1 MPRHPEEVDAP
12 SLCVICNN
20 DNGEDDSPLECDKCD
35 APYHLK
41 CLDPPLDAVPEGEWF
56 CPDCEDDPG
65 APVGKWAPK
74 KKKGKSKP
82 RATAAK
88 RSASGEY
95 IDEMD
100 TGKQTTIQWAIKH
113 LFYFQASVLRKRKD
127 NSLSQNESCQG
138 RNRKI
143 FLSFLVYLHSIP
155 YFVYHWVQN
164 PSGFARNWCKL

>member
-12 SLCVICNN
+12 SFCVICNK
-20 DNGEDDSPLECDKCD
+20 DTGEDDSPLECDKCD

-65 APVGKWAPK
+65 APVGKWAPPK
-74 KKKGKSKP
+74 KKKAKSKA

-88 RSASGEY
+88 RSASGED

-100 TGKQTTIQWAIKH
+100 TGKQTEIPCAIKH
-113 LFYFQASVLRKRKD
+113 
-127 NSLSQNESCQG
+127 
-138 RNRKI
+138 
-143 FLSFLVYLHSIP
+143 
-155 YFVYHWVQN
+155 
-164 PSGFARNWCKL
+164 